1 MTRIFSALAILSIV
15 LGVIL
20 FLPLLTTVLLANV
33 VALLA
38 FVEYAKLARSA
49 GIQMSSVP
57 AGAAT
62 LATVTTIALSPHS
75 LPIVLMTSTVVM
87 AATALAGDTRE
98 QVLERVAT
106 SGFATLYLGVPI
118 GALAAVQVQF
128 GAQVLMVLL
137 GAVIASDTAQ
147 YYGGRTFGRHL
158 LAPTVS
164 PKKTIEGAVCG
175 LVASSVTLFVVG
187 GLVLPDVG
195 SGSHVLLG
203 LLIAMLG
210 IAGDLFESRLKRASD
225 MKDSSTLIPGHGGV
239 LDRIDGL
246 LLAAPVY
253 YVLVTAVTR
262 GSL

>member
-1 MTRIFSALAILSIV
+1 VTRIFSALAILPIV

-20 FLPLLTTVLLANV
+20 CLPPFATVLLANV

-49 GIQMSSVP
+49 GIQISSIP
-57 AGAAT
+57 ACAAT

-75 LPIVLMTSTVVM
+75 LPIVFMTSTVVV
-87 AATALAGDTRE
+87 AVTALAGETTE
-98 QVLERVAT
+98 QVLARVAT
-106 SGFATLYLGVPI
+106 AGFAILYLGVSI

-128 GAQVLMVLL
+128 GPEVLMVLL
-137 GAVIASDTAQ
+137 GTVIVSDMAQ
-147 YYGGRTFGRHL
+147 YYGGRAIGRHL
-158 LAPTVS
+158 LAPSVS

-175 LVASSVTLFVVG
+175 VVASGVALFIFG
-187 GLVLPDVG
+187 GSAMPGVG
-195 SGSHVLLG
+195 SGWHVLLG
-203 LLIAMLG
+203 VLIAMLG
-210 IAGDLFESRLKRASD
+210 ITGDLFESRLKRASG

-253 YVLVTAVTR
+253 FVVITLLART
-262 GSL
+262 SL

>member
-20 FLPLLTTVLLANV
+20 FLPLLATVLLANV

-128 GAQVLMVLL
+128 GPQVLMVLL

>member
-20 FLPLLTTVLLANV
+20 FLPLLATVLLANV

-128 GAQVLMVLL
+128 GPQVLMVLL

-175 LVASSVTLFVVG
+175 LVASGVALFVVG
-187 GLVLPDVG
+187 GLVMPG
-195 SGSHVLLG
+195 ASSGLHVLLG

-225 MKDSSTLIPGHGGV
+225 IKDSSTLIPGHGGV

-253 YVLVTAVTR
+253 YVVVTALTR

>member
-1 MTRIFSALAILSIV
+1 MTRIFSALAILSVV

-20 FLPLLTTVLLANV
+20 FLPLLATVLLANI

-38 FVEYAKLARSA
+38 FVEYAKLARAA
-49 GIQMSSVP
+49 GIQIPSVP
-57 AGAAT
+57 ACAAT
-62 LATVTTIALSPHS
+62 LAMVTTIALSPHS
-75 LPIVLMTSTVVM
+75 LPIVLVTSTVVLVATTLTGDNTEQVLAR
-87 AATALAGDTRE
+87 AATA
-98 QVLERVAT
+98 
-106 SGFATLYLGVPI
+106 GFAIFYLGVPI

-128 GAQVLMVLL
+128 GPQVLMVLL
-137 GAVIASDTAQ
+137 GTVIASDTAQ

-175 LVASSVTLFVVG
+175 LVASGIALFFVG
-187 GLVLPDVG
+187 GLAMPGVG
-195 SGSHVLLG
+195 SGSHVLFG

-253 YVLVTAVTR
+253 YVVVAELTR
-262 GSL
+262 VSL

>member
-20 FLPLLTTVLLANV
+20 FLPLLAAVLLANV
-33 VALLA
+33 VAVLA

-49 GIQMSSVP
+49 GIQMSCVP

-62 LATVTTIALSPHS
+62 LATVTAIALSPHS

-128 GAQVLMVLL
+128 GPQVLMVLL

-175 LVASSVTLFVVG
+175 LVASGVGLFVVG
-187 GLVLPDVG
+187 GLGLPDVG

-253 YVLVTAVTR
+253 YVVVTALTK

>member
-1 MTRIFSALAILSIV
+1 MTRIFSALAILAVV

-20 FLPLLTTVLLANV
+20 FLPLLATVLLANI

-49 GIQMSSVP
+49 GIQISSVP
-57 AGAAT
+57 ACAAT
-62 LATVTTIALSPHS
+62 LATVTTIALSPDS
-75 LPIVLMTSTVVM
+75 LPIVLMTSTVVLV
-87 AATALAGDTRE
+87 ATALTGDTLE
-98 QVLERVAT
+98 QVLARVAT
-106 SGFATLYLGVPI
+106 AGFAIFYLGVPI

-128 GAQVLMVLL
+128 GPQVMMVLL
-137 GAVIASDTAQ
+137 GAVIVSDTAQ

-175 LVASSVTLFVVG
+175 LVASGVALFVFG
-187 GLVLPDVG
+187 GLAMPGVG
-195 SGSHVLLG
+195 SGSHVLFG

-253 YVLVTAVTR
+253 YVVVAELTR
-262 GSL
+262 VSL

>member
-1 MTRIFSALAILSIV
+1 VTRIFSALTILAIV

-20 FLPLLTTVLLANV
+20 FLPLLATVVLANI

-49 GIQMSSVP
+49 GIEISSVP
-57 AGAAT
+57 ACAAT
-62 LATVTTIALSPHS
+62 LATVTTIALSPQS
-75 LPIVLMTSTVVM
+75 LPIVLMTSTVVL
-87 AATALAGDTRE
+87 AATAVTGDPRE
-98 QVLERVAT
+98 QVLARVAT
-106 SGFATLYLGVPI
+106 AGFTILYLGVPI
-118 GALAAVQVQF
+118 GALVAVQVQF
-128 GAQVLMVLL
+128 GPQVLMVLL
-137 GAVIASDTAQ
+137 GSVIASDTAQ

-158 LAPTVS
+158 LAPTIS

-175 LVASSVTLFVVG
+175 LVASGVALFFAGGVVMPSV
-187 GLVLPDVG
+187 D

-203 LLIAMLG
+203 LLIALLG

-253 YVLVTAVTR
+253 YVVVTALTK

>member
-20 FLPLLTTVLLANV
+20 FLPVLATVLLANV

-62 LATVTTIALSPHS
+62 LATVTAIALSPHS

-128 GAQVLMVLL
+128 GPQVLMVLL

-175 LVASSVTLFVVG
+175 LVASSGALFVVG

-246 LLAAPVY
+246 LLAEPVY
-253 YVLVTAVTR
+253 YVVVTALTK
-262 GSL
+262 GPL

>member
-128 GAQVLMVLL
+128 GPQVLMVLL

-253 YVLVTAVTR
+253 YVVVTALTR

>member
-20 FLPLLTTVLLANV
+20 FLPVLATVLLANV

-49 GIQMSSVP
+49 GIQMSCVP

-128 GAQVLMVLL
+128 GPQVLMVLL

-175 LVASSVTLFVVG
+175 LLASSAALFVVG

-253 YVLVTAVTR
+253 YVVVTALTR